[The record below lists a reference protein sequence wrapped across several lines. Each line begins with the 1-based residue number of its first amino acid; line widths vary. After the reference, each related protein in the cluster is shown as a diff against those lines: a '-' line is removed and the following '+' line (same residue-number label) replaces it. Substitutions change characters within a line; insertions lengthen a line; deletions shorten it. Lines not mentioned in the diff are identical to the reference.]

1 MGVAVR
7 RACGVKVALVYNIG
21 EYRNCSAIVSHFLLL
36 YYGINLTEKESS
48 KHVPLLTMTFFFLCT
63 TVFFFHKGTALSSCQ
78 RLVVKNA
85 EVQRPGQ
92 SLKQLLKKKRGQG
105 LSRKNTY
112 NDHPG
117 VLPIKS
123 LNYFLCMRSCLC
135 AWIYLCIP
143 MHV

>member
-48 KHVPLLTMTFFFLCT
+48 KHVPLLAMTFFFLCT

-92 SLKQLLKKKRGQG
+92 SLKQLLTMTPEAKFVQKKHLKCSPQG
-105 LSRKNTY
+105 ITNQ
-112 NDHPG
+112 
-117 VLPIKS
+117 I
-123 LNYFLCMRSCLC
+123 
-135 AWIYLCIP
+135 A
-143 MHV
+143 